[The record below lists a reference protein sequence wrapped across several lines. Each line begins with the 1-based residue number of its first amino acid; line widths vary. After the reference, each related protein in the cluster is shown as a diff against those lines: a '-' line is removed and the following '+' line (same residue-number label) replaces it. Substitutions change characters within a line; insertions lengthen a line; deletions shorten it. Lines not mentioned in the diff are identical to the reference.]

1 MTFVIERYGQSIDL
15 SVEGKVACPRC
26 RSQGLDHSGDNLM
39 VYGLD
44 SNSKH
49 KGFYCFSCEYK
60 HPSQQWLEDNG
71 KVEEEDFELMGS
83 YFDLEVNEKIK
94 KNTGTDTKGYRGI
107 RSDISRPFGIR
118 YSYSQEDGSVV
129 ETYYPT
135 TQNYEISGYKVR
147 KHPKDFTSP
156 VGETGKD
163 CELFGQFKFKTATGT
178 ILIVG
183 GEHDCLAAFQIMSD
197 AQKNKQY
204 DPVAVVSPTIG
215 ESGAYKQIQKQ
226 YAFFN
231 QFKKIIVAMDSD
243 DAGKAATEKIV
254 KVLPRGKVY
263 VMKQRHKDANDALMS
278 GKEQD
283 FINDFW
289 SAQPYSPAGVH
300 ASSGLLEAAYAY
312 SDIKQLSLPPFMKKA
327 QEMFG
332 GGLVKNE
339 LSCCFAMTSIGKSL
353 FVDSMVVHW
362 VLNEPEEVVG
372 VLSLEATKDKW
383 ATNILSNYLGVRLIK
398 LHGEERKQFLT
409 RPDIKERAEKFLMK
423 EDGSPRFWV
432 CDERGA
438 SVEVV
443 KEKILEMIIQLGV
456 TVLVCDVYSD
466 LMAGM
471 SLEAQ
476 EEFVAWF
483 KRLIKEYPQVSVV
496 LVCHTRKTERNA
508 QLTEQDII
516 GTSTIMKSCAQT
528 FSLERDKLAEDEFTR
543 NCTRVTVH
551 KNRHFSDTGPAG
563 TVFFEKE
570 TSKLWDLD
578 EYLKENPQIGEF

>member
-1 MTFVIERYGQSIDL
+1 MYDFKVGKNPCPKCREQGNDRSGNNFHFYGN
-15 SVEGKVACPRC
+15 GK
-26 RSQGLDHSGDNLM
+26 G
-39 VYGLD
+39 
-44 SNSKH
+44 
-49 KGFYCFSCEYK
+49 GFCFTCEYTI
-60 HPSQQWLEDNG
+60 PSDEY
-71 KVEEEDFELMGS
+71 KESVEEEVIVTVGS
-83 YFDLEVNEKIK
+83 YFDDEVHTKLKEQ
-94 KNTGTDTKGYRGI
+94 TGVDSKGYRGI
-107 RSDISRPFGIR
+107 RTDISKPFGVR
-118 YSYSQEDGSVV
+118 YSYSQEDGSVNA
-129 ETYYPT
+129 TYYPC
-135 TQNYEISGYKVR
+135 TQDYKLVGYKVR
-147 KHPKDFTSP
+147 QHPKNFSSP

-163 CELFGQFKFKTATGT
+163 CELFGQFRFKTMSNTV
-178 ILIVG
+178 LICG
-183 GEHDCLAAFQIMSD
+183 GEHDALAAFQMLSD
-197 AQKNKQY
+197 AQKNKQF

-215 ESGAYKQIQKQ
+215 ESGGWKQVQKQ

-231 QFKKIIVAMDSD
+231 QFKKCIIALDSD
-243 DAGKAATEKIV
+243 KAGEEAAEKMA

-263 VMKQRHKDANDALMS
+263 IMKQRHKDANQALME

-289 SAQPYSPAGVH
+289 TAKPYSPAGVY
-300 ASSGLLEAAYAY
+300 ASSGLLEAAYSY
-312 SDIKQLSLPPFMKKA
+312 SDMKQLTLPPFMKKA

-362 VLNEPEEVVG
+362 VLNEPTEVVG

-398 LHGEERKQFLT
+398 FHGEERKEYLT
-409 RPDIKERAEKFLMK
+409 RPDVKERAEKFLMK

-438 SVEVV
+438 AVDVV

-456 TVLVCDVYSD
+456 TILVCDVYSD

-483 KRLIKEYPQVSVV
+483 KRLIKEYPQVSVI

-528 FSLERDKLAEDEFTR
+528 FSLERDKLAEDDFTR
-543 NCTRVTVH
+543 NCTKVTIH
-551 KNRHFSDTGPAG
+551 KNRHFSDTGPG
-563 TVFFEKE
+563 GVVYFDKE
-570 TSKLWDLD
+570 TSKLWDLED
-578 EYLKENPQIGEF
+578 WLKENPQEVDF